1 MTNYQKMQ
9 ECHRNDL
16 RTLAEN
22 DCDWD
27 WEFLH
32 KFVITKVRN
41 MLEYYELGENNT
53 NSTEDN
59 AKIIRELK
67 RVLELNSIGDIHGVY
82 TYISAHIRN
91 WWD

>member
-9 ECHRNDL
+9 ERHRNDL
-16 RTLAEN
+16 HTLADK

-27 WEFLH
+27 WKFMH
-32 KFVITKVRN
+32 DFVITKVHN

-53 NSTEDN
+53 NSAEEN
-59 AKIIRELK
+59 AKIIGELK
-67 RVLELNSIGDIHGVY
+67 RVLELNRIGDIHGVY
-82 TYISAHIRN
+82 TYISSHIRN